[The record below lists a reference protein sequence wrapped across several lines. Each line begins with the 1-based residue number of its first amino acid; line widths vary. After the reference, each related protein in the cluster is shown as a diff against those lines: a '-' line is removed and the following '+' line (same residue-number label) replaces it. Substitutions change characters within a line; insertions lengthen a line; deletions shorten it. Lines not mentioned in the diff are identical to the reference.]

1 MQQQPSGTAT
11 FLHRL
16 TSIVHSLRYIL
27 LGVLGALVVLIITWA
42 IVIEVRSNRTESAT
56 VLAERAQERLDEWID
71 EEDEEKK
78 AIIAEELQGT
88 LLSIIDT
95 YPRLYATQRAYHI
108 QGSFLFRSE
117 QWEVAANSFLDLAEK
132 FPKSYL
138 APISIVN
145 AAVSYEEAEQDV
157 RALETYRRIIDEFAE
172 VSPEIPRVLFS
183 LGRLSETVGTTQQAL
198 EYYTRLVDEY
208 STSSWTNLARDRI
221 IYLNLD

>member
-1 MQQQPSGTAT
+1 MQQQPSGSDT
-11 FLHRL
+11 FLQRL
-16 TSIVHSLRYIL
+16 ASIVHTLRYVL
-27 LGVLGALVVLIITWA
+27 LGTLGALVVLIVTWA

-56 VLAERAQERLDEWID
+56 ILAERAQKTLDEWID

-78 AIIAEELQGT
+78 ALIAEALQGN
-88 LLSIIDT
+88 LLSIIET

-117 QWEVAANSFLDLAEK
+117 QWEAAARSFLELAEQ

-138 APISIVN
+138 APVSIVN
-145 AAVSYEEAEQDV
+145 AAVSYEEAEQYE
-157 RALETYRRIIDEFAE
+157 RALETYRRIVDEFAS

-183 LGRLSETVGTTQQAL
+183 LGRLSETIGTTEQAL
-198 EYYTRLVDEY
+198 EYYTRLADEY
-208 STSSWTNLARDRI
+208 AASSWTNLARDRI

>member
-1 MQQQPSGTAT
+1 MQQQPSGTTT
-11 FLHRL
+11 FLQRL
-16 TSIVHSLRYIL
+16 ASIVHSLRYIL

-56 VLAERAQERLDEWID
+56 VLAEHAQERLDEWID

>member
-117 QWEVAANSFLDLAEK
+117 QWEVAANSFLALAEQ

-145 AAVSYEEAEQDV
+145 AAVSYEEAEQYV